1 MDPVPQEETAV
12 LEGAISVEAALRAG
26 SREIKEILIKT
37 GKDDDRALARI
48 DRLAKGRKID
58 IRRVDVEAIDALAS
72 GSSHGGVIAVAG
84 PRQFLTLDELANQP
98 LGPVPPGLGARG
110 PEPSANANAGSPW
123 FIMIDG
129 VEDPYNFGSA
139 VRSAYAAGASGLVV
153 RPRNWFTAAGL
164 IARASAGATELIPTA
179 IAETAEVAAEAFKQK
194 GFVIACADEG
204 PGSVSLYDANL
215 TKPLFL
221 LIGGEKRGVTRSFKD
236 QADVTLQIP
245 YGAASTNSLGT
256 AAATAVIAFEILR
269 QRIAGG
275 SGPVQ
280 PPPRR
285 DSRPPQR
292 PSLLT
297 PRRR

>member
-1 MDPVPQEETAV
+1 MDPEPQEETVV

-26 SREIKEILIKT
+26 SREIKEILIKD
-37 GKDDDRALARI
+37 GKDDDRVLARI
-48 DRLAKGRKID
+48 DRLARDRSID
-58 IRRVDVEAIDALAS
+58 IRRVDVVAIDQLAS
-72 GSSHGGVIAVAG
+72 GATHGGIIAVAG
-84 PRQFLTLDELANQP
+84 PRQFVELNQ
-98 LGPVPPGLGARG
+98 LASDQNVARGTVGHVPPELGVRG
-110 PEPSANANAGSPW
+110 PSPW
-123 FIMIDG
+123 FVMIDG

-179 IAETAEVAAEAFKQK
+179 IAETAEIAADAFKSR
-194 GFVIACADEG
+194 GYVIACADEG
-204 PGSVSLYDANL
+204 ASAVSLYEAEL
-215 TKPLFL
+215 KWPLFL

-245 YGAASTNSLGT
+245 YGTASSNSLGT
-256 AAATAVIAFEILR
+256 AAATAVISFEILR
-269 QRIAGG
+269 QRIAAGDD
-275 SGPVQ
+275 
-280 PPPRR
+280 PRKPATFNNP
-285 DSRPPQR
+285 RPPR

>member
-1 MDPVPQEETAV
+1 MDPVPQDETVV

-48 DRLAKGRKID
+48 DRLARDRRID
-58 IRRVDVEAIDALAS
+58 IRRVDVDAIDALAS

-84 PRQFLTLDELANQP
+84 PRKFVELDQLTI
-98 LGPVPPGLGARG
+98 PPAPTGA
-110 PEPSANANAGSPW
+110 PW

-164 IARASAGATELIPTA
+164 VARASAGATELIPTA
-179 IAETAEVAAEAFKQK
+179 IAETAEVAAAAFKSR
-194 GFVIACADEG
+194 GYVIACADEG
-204 PGSVSLYDANL
+204 PGSVSLYDAQL
-215 TKPLFL
+215 KWPLFL

-245 YGAASTNSLGT
+245 YGAQSPHSLGT

-275 SGPVQ
+275 NAPSQ
-280 PPPRR
+280 QPRR